1 MERCETTSPHFP
13 FEEETMKTRLFILLV
28 VFLLSACSNST
39 ADSGNATITP
49 DFLATDTANQ
59 IGTAVAARASEVAL
73 DALNTPTP
81 TPGAASIQDLI
92 LSSAEANELAN
103 RWSDSPA
110 DDTASVNPEYCAIE
124 CISLIWEGGTGGN
137 STLDITLIKTG
148 SRDEAATIFNELKAS
163 ATSETTPEIP
173 LPELVT
179 LPEGTFIVNGQSQD
193 LPVWGLITR
202 RGTVVVLIGLNMPD
216 LSEDENILFLSLFAD
231 RQIQK
236 LIAAGH

>member
-124 CISLIWEGGTGGN
+124 CISLI
-137 STLDITLIKTG
+137 KTG